1 MEYVIGP
8 VLALLISMKFTD
20 WKVKENKP
28 KVTHDQILDKIS
40 LVEQKITDADKQMS
54 QKVLTT
60 MMPIAKAVS
69 KLNQEV
75 GL

>member
-28 KVTHDQILDKIS
+28 KVTHDEILDKIS

>member
-1 MEYVIGP
+1 MEYEIGP

-20 WKVKENKP
+20 WKIKEGKP
-28 KVTHDQILDKIS
+28 KVSHDEILDKIT
-40 LVEQKITDADKQMS
+40 LVEQKMVDQDKQMS

-60 MMPIAKAVS
+60 MMPLAKAVT

>member
-54 QKVLTT
+54 QKVLTYA
-60 MMPIAKAVS
+60 IKQKS
-69 KLNQEV
+69 KV
-75 GL
+75 KTK